1 MYNKHPELNTI
12 CTTNIQ
18 KSPHHAKADPTTT
31 IVGAI
36 TAIQLILNTSRKA
49 AHLTPIKTTW
59 ILTATSQLMYTH
71 KPDYHEYWN
80 SNAAN

>member
-1 MYNKHPELNTI
+1 VHHKAGLPRVYTI

-18 KSPHHAKADPTTT
+18 KSPHHATADNTTT

-36 TAIQLILNTSRKA
+36 TAIRLILNTSRKA

-59 ILTATSQLMYTH
+59 ILTATSQRMYPH
-71 KPDYHEYWN
+71 KPDYHEY
-80 SNAAN
+80 